1 MRIIYTLTL
10 AILATLPLSAQTEK
24 TKIPNTSALKFRA
37 LGPATHSGRVG
48 DLAVNPKNPA
58 QYYVAVASGGVWKTN
73 NAGTTYFPIFDS
85 EGSYSIG
92 CVTLAPS
99 NENIVWVGTGE
110 NNNQRSVAYGDGVYK
125 SEDGGKSWKNMGLKL
140 SEHIGM
146 IQVDP
151 RNHNVVY
158 AAAYGPLWS
167 EGGERGLYKSE
178 DAGATWNR
186 VLNIDKHTGVS
197 EVHLDPRNSDVI
209 YAVAHQRR
217 RHVFTYIGGGPGS
230 GVHKSEDGGKTW
242 KQLKGGLPSGD
253 FLGRIGLSISPVNPD
268 YIYAIVETSGDD
280 KGVYRSTD
288 RGASWEKR
296 GGFNTSGNYYQEIF
310 CDPKDINKVFAMDTW
325 LHHSEDGGKTFK
337 MSGEKSKHVDNHAI
351 WIDPNNTGHWLVGCD
366 GGIYETWDHA
376 ENWHYKPNLP
386 VTQFYKVAVD
396 NREPFYYV
404 YGGTQ
409 DNNSMGGPS
418 RTTNSAGIV
427 NEDWFITQGGDGF
440 ESQIDPTNPDV
451 IYAQSQYGGLARYDK
466 KSGERV
472 GIKPL
477 ENKGDAA
484 LRWNWD
490 APLLIS
496 PHNPN
501 RLYFCANKIFK
512 SENRGDDWTT
522 ISADL
527 SRQLDR
533 DTMRV
538 MDRVWSMDAVMKNKS
553 TSIFGNIVAFDES
566 PKKEGLLYAGTDD
579 GLIHISENG
588 GQTWTKID
596 YISGIPEM
604 TYVNALLAS
613 QYDEKVVYAVFNN
626 HKKGDFKPYI
636 QKSTDKGKTWNS
648 IQNNLPVRGT
658 VYDIAEDHIDANLL
672 FVGTEFGCFFSNN
685 GGQSWNQ
692 LKSGLPTIAVKDLEI
707 QRRENDLVLATFG
720 RGFYILEDYSPLRNF
735 KSDDLKKDLQV
746 YPIKDAWIFM
756 EATPLGLTGK
766 ANQGESYFG
775 SENPPLGT
783 VITYLFND
791 TTMTSLKDI
800 RKKKETA
807 LVKAGKD
814 VPAPNLEEWHK
825 EDWEN
830 APYLLA
836 TITAADGEVVRRL
849 KINKPAQGFNRL
861 VWDFRYESLIPV
873 QLQPRTAGRYEGKT
887 SGALAAPGTY
897 YVQFHKIKD
906 AKLTEMSG
914 KIAFVVKSLNN
925 VTLPAADKIA
935 LNAFSM
941 KMTKMR
947 RAARGASEV
956 YNTLNNRVKHLQKA
970 ILETPDADLKLLE
983 PLEKLYLQLKETG
996 IVLYGDGSL
1005 SSREF
1010 AYAPGLLSRIETAM
1024 DNFWDATSA
1033 APVSAERH
1041 YTQAADIFEQLLKDL
1056 KTMDKAISDIEM
1068 ELFKLGAPYTQGSD
1082 FVPDWKRE

>member
-1 MRIIYTLTL
+1 MRLLFIWALTL
-10 AILATLPLSAQTEK
+10 LAVSPLSAQTEK

-37 LGPATHSGRVG
+37 IGPATHSGRIG

-186 VLNIDKHTGVS
+186 VLNIDEHSGVS
-197 EVHLDPRNSDVI
+197 EVHLDPRNPDVI

-217 RHVFTYIGGGPGS
+217 RHDFTYVGGGPGS
-230 GVHKSEDGGKTW
+230 GIHKSEDGGKTW

-253 FLGRIGLSISPVNPD
+253 FLGRIGLAISPVNPD

-296 GGFNTSGNYYQEIF
+296 GAFNTSGNYYQEIF

-366 GGIYETWDHA
+366 GGVYETWDHA

-440 ESQIDPTNPDV
+440 ESQIDPTNPDI
-451 IYAQSQYGGLARYDK
+451 IYAQSQYGGLTRYDK

-477 ENKGDAA
+477 ENKGEAA

-501 RLYFCANKIFK
+501 RIYFCANKIFK

-766 ANQGESYFG
+766 ANQGEAYFG
-775 SENPPLGT
+775 SDNPPVGT

-791 TTMTSLKDI
+791 TTMVSLKDI

-830 APYLLA
+830 SPYLLA

-849 KINKPAQGFNRL
+849 KINKPTQGFNRL

-873 QLQPRTAGRYEGKT
+873 QLQPRTSGRYEGKT

-925 VTLPAADKIA
+925 VTLPAADKAA

-970 ILETPDADLKLLE
+970 IFETADADLKLLE
-983 PLEKLYLQLKETG
+983 QLEKLYLQLKEAG